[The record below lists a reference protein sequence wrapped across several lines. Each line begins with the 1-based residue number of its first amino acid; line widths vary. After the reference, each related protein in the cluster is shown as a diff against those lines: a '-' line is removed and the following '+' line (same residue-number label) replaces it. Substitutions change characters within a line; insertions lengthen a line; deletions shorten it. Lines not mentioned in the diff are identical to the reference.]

1 MTKIYIYLT
10 SLIIIIIK
18 LTTIT
23 RGGRL
28 YNQSTNICLVLL
40 FLRLT
45 LLASLYPSYLTNNIN
60 LSTIVYNFHWDFFTI

>member
-28 YNQSTNICLVLL
+28 YNQSTNLCLVLL